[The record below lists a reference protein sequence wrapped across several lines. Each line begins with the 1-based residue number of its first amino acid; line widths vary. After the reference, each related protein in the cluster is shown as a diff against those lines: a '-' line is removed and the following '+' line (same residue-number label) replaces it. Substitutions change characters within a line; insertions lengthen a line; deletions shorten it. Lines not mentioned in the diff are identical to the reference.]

1 MTACPSMERERK
13 RETKGEREK
22 ERKRG
27 REEERK
33 RGREE
38 ERERIDGKAS
48 ESHVGVGVSIQL
60 ASQWSGKVQAGKP

>member
-1 MTACPSMERERK
+1 MNPRERQ
-13 RETKGEREK
+13 RER

-38 ERERIDGKAS
+38 ERERLNFAIYSVKTQD
-48 ESHVGVGVSIQL
+48 IQRQQNM
-60 ASQWSGKVQAGKP
+60 AQ